1 MNLLCICVFQVA
13 KRSLVLVFTNIYFF
27 NPSVLCKI
35 SFLVV
40 KLTVCNHLLALTR
53 FPSQKCEGSNKTR
66 ALTIH
71 YPFMKTKK
79 FHRVCP
85 RPVSVRETG
94 VGLPKI
100 HGIIVIVL
108 LSNPDSIVDV
118 KFDVRLGC
126 RRERKGEANN

>member
-1 MNLLCICVFQVA
+1 
-13 KRSLVLVFTNIYFF
+13 
-27 NPSVLCKI
+27 
-35 SFLVV
+35 
-40 KLTVCNHLLALTR
+40 
-53 FPSQKCEGSNKTR
+53 
-66 ALTIH
+66 
-71 YPFMKTKK
+71 MKTKK

-94 VGLPKI
+94 VGLPKM